1 MGVEAVIGGEIL
13 AETIGAGE
21 VLAGAATASEAI
33 ASGTSVAELVS
44 AGALEDLGGG
54 TLLDVATGNVL
65 DAAGNTIL
73 SPIGEGV
80 GSDAITNTVT
90 DQLGNITQTFSDGSS
105 LTTDTAGNVIDSTA
119 PTDFGPISNPNA
131 PGFNPADALKYGN
144 LAKTAYNTLLAPAT
158 KALAGKTGFKPVG
171 QGGLSMTGVPGAT
184 TGSGSGSSSS
194 TGMNLTPGLTTSNP
208 NYSLDIVS
216 KSSPELYNTPL
227 NPSLTASQTQ
237 APQGFAMGGYATG
250 GQYQEHNPS
259 FYSEGGM
266 ENRYVQGDGDGT
278 SDDVAAM
285 LANGE
290 FVIPADIVA
299 ALGNGSNDAGAH
311 VLDQF
316 LSVIRQDNHSNDPDE
331 LPPESKGPLAYLAQ
345 ARKRA

>member
-1 MGVEAVIGGEIL
+1 MGVEAVIGGEVL

-105 LTTDTAGNVIDSTA
+105 LTTDAAGNVIDSTA

-171 QGGLSMTGVPGAT
+171 QGGLPMANQ
-184 TGSGSGSSSS
+184 TGSTDSTNTQSGF
-194 TGMNLTPGLTTSNP
+194 LTPGLSMGNP
-208 NYSLDIVS
+208 NYTLGNAPLTTD
-216 KSSPELYNTPL
+216 LYNAPT
-227 NPSLTASQTQ
+227 NPVLTA
-237 APQGFAMGGYATG
+237 PQKFAMGGYAMG
-250 GQYQEHNPS
+250 GQYQEHDPS

-266 ENRYVQGDGDGT
+266 ENRYVKGDGDGT

-290 FVIPADIVA
+290 FVIPADVVA

-316 LSVIRQDNHSNDPDE
+316 LSVVRQDNHSNDPDE

>member
-105 LTTDTAGNVIDSTA
+105 LTTDAAGNVIDSTA

-144 LAKTAYNTLLAPAT
+144 LAKTAYNTLLTPAT

-171 QGGLSMTGVPGAT
+171 QGGLAMTNLPG
-184 TGSGSGSSSS
+184 GDSS
-194 TGMNLTPGLTTSNP
+194 TGSESTGMGLTPGLSMGNP
-208 NYSLDIVS
+208 NYTLGNAPFTTD
-216 KSSPELYNTPL
+216 LYNVPT
-227 NPSLTASQTQ
+227 NPALTS
-237 APQGFAMGGYATG
+237 PQKFAMGGYAEG
-250 GQYQEHNPS
+250 GEYQEHNPS

-290 FVIPADIVA
+290 FVIPADVVA

-316 LSVIRQDNHSNDPDE
+316 LSVVREDNHSNDPDE